1 MRVATFNAASPRR
14 LEETRDLLASLDAGV
29 ICLQEVLVERQRE
42 PRNQAEWLARELGYH
57 CAFNAAWRRRRGTG
71 GNAILTRAPLADV
84 AVLTDRDGHGFAL
97 TALQELGGVRVALV
111 SAHFLPVPMAPLRFV
126 RSIFRRS
133 EQMRQLIGW
142 VRQAGLPCIVGGDLN
157 TLPYMPEYRT
167 LARDLVDCTRAV
179 SMNSR
184 NTRPTWGLPAQLDYI
199 FVSRDFHTRGCR
211 VVDTELSDH
220 RPVVADLEIQP
231 SSGGR

>member
-1 MRVATFNAASPRR
+1 
-14 LEETRDLLASLDAGV
+14 
-29 ICLQEVLVERQRE
+29 
-42 PRNQAEWLARELGYH
+42 
-57 CAFNAAWRRRRGTG
+57 
-71 GNAILTRAPLADV
+71 
-84 AVLTDRDGHGFAL
+84 
-97 TALQELGGVRVALV
+97 
-111 SAHFLPVPMAPLRFV
+111 
-126 RSIFRRS
+126 
-133 EQMRQLIGW
+133 MRQLIGW